1 MNIPLQ
7 LELPVLNL
15 LRFTSRT
22 LTRISVKDDPYSNF
36 ALKKKAETI
45 HSILGIACCL
55 CQVHPSINFTSNFV
69 TFTGLKLPKA
79 KQLLKKERALVQKP
93 LAHYTKILEILE
105 PFTPVFAQ
113 SKESTSLLLS
123 SPPIIQA
130 ILPSFRNVVPQKHQQ
145 KS

>member
-1 MNIPLQ
+1 MLS
-7 LELPVLNL
+7 LP
-15 LRFTSRT
+15 
-22 LTRISVKDDPYSNF
+22 
-36 ALKKKAETI
+36 
-45 HSILGIACCL
+45 
-55 CQVHPSINFTSNFV
+55 VHPSINFTSNFV

-79 KQLLKKERALVQKP
+79 KQLLKKERALVQNP